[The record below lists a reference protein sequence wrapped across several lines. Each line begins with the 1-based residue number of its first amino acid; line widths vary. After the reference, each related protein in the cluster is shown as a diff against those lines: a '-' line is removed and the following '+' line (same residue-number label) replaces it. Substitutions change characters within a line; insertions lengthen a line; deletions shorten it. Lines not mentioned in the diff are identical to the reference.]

1 MHIFAVQSNIGV
13 CYLFINSNEMLIENE
28 IRRLPDETMSLRVR
42 QRRIIKMLDTVVQN
56 YRQWRNFRDTVDN
69 LNRLSNRECEVSIS
83 RADVTQAARRA
94 VGM

>member
-1 MHIFAVQSNIGV
+1 
-13 CYLFINSNEMLIENE
+13 
-28 IRRLPDETMSLRVR
+28 
-42 QRRIIKMLDTVVQN
+42 MLDTVVQN

-83 RADVTQAARRA
+83 RADVTQTARRA